1 MGTCSYVLVGTD
13 KGFKETWGS
22 TCHGAG
28 RALSRAKARRELT
41 YEEVIEKLKEKNI
54 TIRMAS
60 PKLVMEEAPESYKDV
75 EDVCNT
81 CRYLF
86 PILDEQVMKLVSLR
100 RSSSCVQL
108 QLLRDSS
115 EILFLVSDVVD
126 H

>member
-81 CRYLF
+81 CRHYF

-115 EILFLVSDVVD
+115 VILFLVLDVVG

>member
-1 MGTCSYVLVGTD
+1 MGTCSYGLVGTD

>member
-54 TIRMAS
+54 TIRMSS
-60 PKLVMEEAPESYKDV
+60 PILVLEEAPESYKVV

>member
-22 TCHGAG
+22 PCHGAG

>member
-60 PKLVMEEAPESYKDV
+60 PKSVMEEAPESYKDV